1 MLISISIFNRRL
13 SPLFDTSQ
21 NLLLVDLE
29 GSQEKGREVIS
40 FASLSPLKKIEKL
53 VEKKVD
59 ILICGAI
66 SNFFI
71 HPLVKANIRVIG
83 NLCGEYEE
91 IIETFKKNEIFL
103 DKFLMPG
110 CCRRQYGKCHR
121 RGQAMRNRNCKM
133 KGDS

>member
-21 NLLLVDLE
+21 NLLIVTLE
-29 GSQEKGREVIS
+29 GSQEKGREIIS
-40 FASLSPLKKIEKL
+40 FGSLNPLKKIEKL

-59 ILICGAI
+59 LLICGAI

-91 IIETFKKNEIFL
+91 ILETFKKNEVSL

-110 CCRRQYGKCHR
+110 CCKRQHGKCR
-121 RGQAMRNRNCKM
+121 RQAMRNRNCKM